1 MSRRV
6 DRFLG
11 PLLVLGLALASAAGA
26 ATSQRASLGEGVTAV
41 AGGEEGL
48 HLEALPLRGE
58 GLLAFARRFCGT
70 TEAIDVLAEANRGR
84 RRLLT
89 GVPHRVPYSCLLPE
103 WQARVVRAL
112 FPEDRPVAQG
122 WQHRV
127 GERSGRES
135 LWTIATWF
143 TGRGDAYKA
152 IRAANG
158 MVDDHLEAGDLV
170 LVPANLLLPSL
181 RSALPADSPYRL
193 QYDRDALGDYASYR
207 LQPGEALYSSV
218 VIRFTGRVFAE
229 DVNELA
235 AAVARRSG
243 IREVT
248 DIPVGYEV
256 KIPLDLLLP
265 EFLPAGHPTR
275 VAWEEGLIASSR
287 YSNSVRASRLQDVT
301 VVLDAGHGGRDV
313 GASVGGVWES
323 VYVFDIVARIKET
336 LERTTAARVVTTT
349 ADQSGVAIAAR
360 DQLPYSKGHRVLTE
374 PPYPIEDSR
383 VGVNLR
389 WYLANSILRRVTTE
403 GGSPDNVIFLSLHAD
418 SLHPALRGAMVY
430 IPGAQYR
437 GGSHSQ
443 SGAVYAARREFKE
456 QPRVSFSGRQLAKSE
471 GLSRD
476 LAGHLIDAFLTR
488 GLPVHDDRP
497 VREKIVRSGRP
508 WVPAVLRYNEIP
520 AGVLLEV
527 CNLVNPEDRK
537 LLLTQRYR
545 QQVAEAVV
553 EGILAYYGLDR
564 DEAPRLAS
572 TAG

>member
-1 MSRRV
+1 MTHRRG
-6 DRFLG
+6 LSLALS
-11 PLLVLGLALASAAGA
+11 LLSGLALAFPGT
-26 ATSQRASLGEGVTAV
+26 ATPLVRVEDGVTASLDDEH
-41 AGGEEGL
+41 GIY
-48 HLEALPLRGE
+48 LEALPRPGE
-58 GLLAFARRFCGT
+58 GLLAFSRRFCGT
-70 TEAIDVLAEANRGR
+70 SEVIPSLVEANGGR
-84 RRLLT
+84 SELLT
-89 GVPHRVPYSCLLPE
+89 GIRYRVPFVLLLPE
-103 WQARVVRAL
+103 WQERVVRSL
-112 FPEDRPVAQG
+112 FPEDQPVSQG

-127 GERSGRES
+127 RQEGGRES
-135 LWTIATWF
+135 LWGIAQWF

-158 MVDDHLEAGDLV
+158 MVDDHLETGDV
-170 LVPANLLLPSL
+170 ILVPASLLMPAL
-181 RSALPADSPYRL
+181 RSTLPEGSPYRL
-193 QYDRDALGDYASYR
+193 HYDRDALGDYASYR

-218 VIRFTGRVFAE
+218 IIRFTGRVFAE

-235 AAVARRSG
+235 EIVARRSG

-248 DIPVGYEV
+248 DIPIGYEV
-256 KIPLDLLLP
+256 KVPLDVLLP

-275 VAWEEGLIASSR
+275 VAWEQGLIASSQF
-287 YSNSVRASRLQDVT
+287 SNPVLASRLQDVT

-313 GASVGGVWES
+313 GASVNGTWES
-323 VYVFDIVARIKET
+323 VYVYDIVARIKER
-336 LERTTAARVVTTT
+336 LESTTAARVHTTT
-349 ADQSGVAIAAR
+349 ADGPRVTVAPR

-389 WYLANSILRRVTTE
+389 WYLANSILRRVARE

-443 SGAVYAARREFKE
+443 SGAVYAARREFTE
-456 QPRVSFSGRQLAKSE
+456 QPQVTFSSRQLARSE

-476 LAGHLIDAFLTR
+476 LAGHLIDAFLAE

-527 CNLVNPEDRK
+527 CNLVNPEDRR

-553 EGILAYYGLDR
+553 EGILAYYGVDQ

>member
-1 MSRRV
+1 MTRRRV
-6 DRFLG
+6 RSLG
-11 PLLVLGLALASAAGA
+11 IVLVLGLALTPAAGA
-26 ATSQRASLGEGVTAV
+26 VHRAPVEDGVTAV
-41 AGGEEGL
+41 LAAEGGL
-48 HLEALPLRGE
+48 RLDVLPRRGE

-70 TEAIDVLAEANRGR
+70 TEAIDELAQANGGR
-84 RRLLT
+84 ERLLT
-89 GVPHRVPYSCLLPE
+89 GVPYRVPFSCLLPE
-103 WQARVVRAL
+103 WQARVLRSL
-112 FPEDRPVAQG
+112 FPEDEPVDEG
-122 WQHRV
+122 WRHQVRE
-127 GERSGRES
+127 GGGRES

-143 TGRGDAYKA
+143 TGRGEAYKA

-158 MVDDHLEAGDLV
+158 MVDDHLEAGDVV
-170 LVPANLLLPSL
+170 LVPANLLLPVL
-181 RSALPADSPYRL
+181 RSALPAGSSFRL
-193 QYDRDALGDYASYR
+193 QYDRDALGDYAAYR
-207 LQPGEALYSSV
+207 LRPGEALYSSV
-218 VIRFTGRVFAE
+218 VIRFTGRVFAD

-235 AAVARRSG
+235 AVVARRSG

-287 YSNSVRASRLQDVT
+287 YSNSVRASHLQDVT

-313 GASVGGVWES
+313 GASVNGVWES

-349 ADQSGVAIAAR
+349 ADHSGVAVVAR
-360 DQLPYSKGHRVLTE
+360 DQLPYSKAHRVLTE

-383 VGVNLR
+383 IGVNLR
-389 WYLANSILRRVTTE
+389 WYLANSILRRVAAA
-403 GGSPDNVIFLSLHAD
+403 GGSPDNVVFLSLHAD

-437 GGSHSQ
+437 GGTHSQ

-476 LAGHLIDAFLTR
+476 LAGHLIDAFLAG

-527 CNLVNPEDRK
+527 CNLLNPEDRK

-553 EGILAYYGLDR
+553 QGILAYYGVDR

>member
-1 MSRRV
+1 MSPGACGRPAIV
-6 DRFLG
+6 
-11 PLLVLGLALASAAGA
+11 LALAVALASGVGA
-26 ATSQRASLGEGVTAV
+26 AVRVPVADGVTASI
-41 AGGEEGL
+41 AADEEIV
-48 HLEALPLRGE
+48 LEAQPQRGD
-58 GLLAFARRFCGT
+58 GWLVFSRRFSGT
-70 TEAIDVLAEANRGR
+70 TETIPALIQANGGR
-84 RRLLT
+84 KQLLT
-89 GVPHRVPYSCLLPE
+89 GLRYRVPFAVLTPE
-103 WQARVVRAL
+103 WQSRVLRAL
-112 FPEDRPVAQG
+112 FPQDQAVSGG

-127 GERSGRES
+127 GDHAERES
-135 LWTIATWF
+135 LWGIASWF

-170 LVPANLLLPSL
+170 LVPAGLLLPAL
-181 RSALPADSPYRL
+181 RSSLPPGSPWRL

-235 AAVARRSG
+235 DVVARRSG

-248 DIPVGYEV
+248 DIPIGYEV

-265 EFLPAGHPTR
+265 EFLPSGHPTR
-275 VAWEEGLIASSR
+275 VAWEQGLIASSQ
-287 YSNSVRASRLQDVT
+287 YSNPVRATRLQDVT

-313 GASVGGVWES
+313 GASVNGIWES

-336 LERTTAARVVTTT
+336 LERTTAATVLTTT
-349 ADQSGVAIAAR
+349 ADEGGVSVVPR

-389 WYLANSILRRVTTE
+389 WYLANSLLRRVSKD
-403 GGSPDNVIFLSLHAD
+403 GGSADNVVFLSLHAD
-418 SLHPALRGAMVY
+418 SLHPSLRGAMAY

-437 GGSHSQ
+437 GGTHSQ

-456 QPRVSFSGRQLAKSE
+456 QPRVSFSGRELARSE

-476 LAGHLIDAFLTR
+476 LAGHLVDAFLAD
-488 GLPVHDDRP
+488 GLPVHEDRP

-553 EGILAYYGLDR
+553 QGILSYYGVDR

>member
-1 MSRRV
+1 MPRR
-6 DRFLG
+6 RQRPPG
-11 PLLVLGLALASAAGA
+11 ILLAAGLFMASAAGA
-26 ATSQRASLGEGVTAV
+26 AVRVPVADGATASISGN
-41 AGGEEGL
+41 EEL
-48 HLEALPLRGE
+48 FLEALPRRGE
-58 GLLAFARRFCGT
+58 GWLAFSRRFCGT
-70 TEAIDVLAEANRGR
+70 TETIPALVQANGGR
-84 RRLLT
+84 KQLLT
-89 GVPHRVPYSCLLPE
+89 GLRYRVPFQMLVPE
-103 WQARVVRAL
+103 WQTRLLQAL
-112 FPEDRPVAQG
+112 FPDDQAVAEG

-127 GERSGRES
+127 GEHPPRES
-135 LWTIATWF
+135 LWGIASWF

-152 IRAANG
+152 IRAANA
-158 MVDDHLEAGDLV
+158 MVDDHLETGDLV
-170 LVPANLLLPSL
+170 LVPAGLLLPAL
-181 RSALPADSPYRL
+181 RSSLPAGSPWRL
-193 QYDRDALGDYASYR
+193 HYDRDALGDYASYR

-235 AAVARRSG
+235 EVVARRSG
-243 IREVT
+243 IQEVT
-248 DIPVGYEV
+248 DIPIGYEV

-265 EFLPAGHPTR
+265 EFLPPGHPTR
-275 VAWEEGLIASSR
+275 VAWEQGLIASSQ

-313 GASVGGVWES
+313 GASVNGVWES
-323 VYVFDIVARIKET
+323 IYVFDIMARIKET
-336 LERTTAARVVTTT
+336 LERTTAATVLTTT
-349 ADQSGVAIAAR
+349 ADESGVAVVAR

-389 WYLANSILRRVTTE
+389 WYLANSMLRRVSRD
-403 GGSPDNVIFLSLHAD
+403 GGSADNVVFLSLHAD
-418 SLHPALRGAMVY
+418 SLHPSLRGAMVY

-437 GGSHSQ
+437 GGTHSQ

-456 QPRVSFSGRQLAKSE
+456 QPRVSFSGRELARSE

-476 LAGHLIDAFLTR
+476 LAGNLIDAFLAD
-488 GLPVHDDRP
+488 GLPVHEDRP

-537 LLLTQRYR
+537 LLLTQHYR

-553 EGILAYYGLDR
+553 QGILAYYGVDE